1 MSEINYDKVRA
12 MLANGKIFSIVFR
25 KRTTGEFRK
34 MVCRTGVKK
43 YVTGQGLNY
52 KPEDYKLL
60 AVYDLQKKAYRKI
73 SFDDVLEINANG
85 MSYFF

>member
-1 MSEINYDKVRA
+1 MSEIDYNTIRK
-12 MLANGKIFSIVFR
+12 LLGNGKIFSIVFR

-43 YVTGQGLNY
+43 YLSGEGLHY
-52 KPEDYKLL
+52 KPEDYNLL
-60 AVYDLQKKAYRKI
+60 PVYDLQKKAYRKV
-73 SFDDVLEINANG
+73 SFDDVTEINANG